1 MVLQEKYTLNNG
13 IEVPEIAF
21 GTWQISNEDVIAAV
35 STALQTG
42 YRHIDTAVLY
52 QNEEGVGKAIRE
64 SGIPREEIFVTTKI
78 PPEVKTYED
87 AEKCIKESIARLDIG
102 VIDQVLIHSPKPWNE
117 LLMGSSKSY
126 YKENLAV
133 WKAMEDAV
141 IEGKVRSI
149 GVSNFEISD
158 LENILKNGKI
168 KPAVNQI
175 ELHIGHT
182 PKDIMEYCQK
192 NNILIMAYSPNATG
206 KLIDDPTVKK
216 IAGKYGVS
224 VPQLSIRY
232 DLQLGTLPLPRST
245 NPAHI
250 KENAELDFVITEEDI
265 NTLNQVKEK
274 HNLWWRKASRV
285 IRNIRRIGKR
295 RSDS

>member
-21 GTWQISNEDVIAAV
+21 GTWQISNEDVTAAV
-35 STALQTG
+35 NTALQIG

-87 AEKCIKESIARLDIG
+87 AEKCIEESIARLDIG

-117 LLMGSSKSY
+117 LLMGSPKSY
-126 YKENLAV
+126 FKENLAV

-141 IEGKVRSI
+141 KEGKVRSI

-206 KLIDDPTVKK
+206 KLMDDPTVKK

-250 KENAELDFVITEEDI
+250 KENADLDFVITEEDM

-274 HNLWWRKASRV
+274 HNLWWRKASKV
-285 IRNIRRIGKR
+285 IRNIRGIGKR

>member
-13 IEVPEIAF
+13 IEVPKIAF
-21 GTWQISNEDVIAAV
+21 GTWQISNADVTEAV
-35 STALQTG
+35 KTALETG

-52 QNEEGVGKAIRE
+52 QNEEGVGKGIRE

-87 AEKCIKESIARLDIG
+87 AKQCIEQSIARLNIG

-141 IEGKVRSI
+141 TEGKVRSI

-158 LENILKNGKI
+158 LENILKNGTI
-168 KPAVNQI
+168 RPAVNQI
-175 ELHIGHT
+175 ELHIGHV
-182 PKDIMEYCQK
+182 PKDIMTYCQK

-206 KLIDDPTVKK
+206 KLMDDPDVKK
-216 IAGKYGVS
+216 LAEKYHVS

-250 KENAELDFVITEEDI
+250 RENAEPDFVISEEDMR
-265 NTLNQVKEK
+265 TLNQVKEK
-274 HNLWWRKASRV
+274 HNLWWRKASKV
-285 IRNIRRIGKR
+285 IRNIRSVGKR
-295 RSDS
+295 RTDA